1 MRGALCLADQAS
13 EQVHN
18 AMYDAQLAMMLPA
31 DDDEESKFTDD
42 KMQLL
47 GELEGI
53 LQVRS
58 AQSRVQAHTIPLFR
72 SSVVGALEEVIAGTA
87 GEDATPAA
95 VWARLA
101 TRQQEG

>member
-31 DDDEESKFTDD
+31 DDEEESKFTDD

-53 LQVRS
+53 LQARS
-58 AQSRVQAHTIPLFR
+58 PSPFARRRRTTRGWSSRTIQTLTGLPPR
-72 SSVVGALEEVIAGTA
+72 RRV
-87 GEDATPAA
+87 
-95 VWARLA
+95 
-101 TRQQEG
+101 